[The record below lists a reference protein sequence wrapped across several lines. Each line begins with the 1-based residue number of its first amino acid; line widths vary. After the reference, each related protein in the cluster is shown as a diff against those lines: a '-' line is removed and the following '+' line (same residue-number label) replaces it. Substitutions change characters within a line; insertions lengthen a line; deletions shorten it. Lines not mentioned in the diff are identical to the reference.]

1 MTQPD
6 LNPVNIRAELKGGF
20 ALRVLSLS
28 AERSAACGAWRV
40 ALSVAV
46 VSLLLGVALLLGV
59 GLLLEVD
66 LLLEVGLLPAVGL
79 VLEIG
84 LLPAVGLVLDAV
96 VRDGGRAIRYIYY
109 KPE

>member
-1 MTQPD
+1 M
-6 LNPVNIRAELKGGF
+6 
-20 ALRVLSLS
+20 
-28 AERSAACGAWRV
+28 

-59 GLLLEVD
+59 GLLLGVD
-66 LLLEVGLLPAVGL
+66 LLLEV
-79 VLEIG
+79 G